1 MTPRRLLIIKP
12 SSFGDIIHALPVL
25 ALLRRHWPQTPVDWL
40 VKEDWAELL
49 VHQQALNEVLLLP
62 KSFSAWRDLRG
73 SLRERRYSMVIDLQ
87 GLLRSGVAAVL
98 SQAPVRV
105 GFADGREGSRWCYTE
120 RITCSP
126 AAIHAI
132 DRGIDLLRQIGVP
145 IDGPA
150 TFPLTVPAA
159 AERWADALWKRERIV
174 KGENTVVFHP
184 AARGETKR
192 WPAERFAQVADQL
205 ASSAGARIVL
215 VAARE
220 QMAHVDEVARHLRGC
235 AINLAGASSLLEL
248 AALLKRASLVISND
262 SGPMHLAAAL
272 DTPVI
277 GLFGPTDPRRVGPYG
292 AGHVVLRKAV
302 DCSRCSRHACVQDG
316 ACMNAISVDE
326 VSAAARAIL
335 DAMKRSTARVDAANS
350 T

>member
-1 MTPRRLLIIKP
+1 MPPRRLLIIKP
-12 SSFGDIIHALPVL
+12 SSFGDIVHALPVL
-25 ALLRRHWPQTPVDWL
+25 ALLKRQWPQTLIDWL

-49 VHQQALNEVLLLP
+49 AHQQALNEVLLFP
-62 KSFSAWRDLRG
+62 KSFSAWRDMRR
-73 SLRERRYSMVIDLQ
+73 SLRERRYDMVIDLQ
-87 GLLRSGVAAVL
+87 GLLRSGIAAL
-98 SQAPVRV
+98 LTGARVRV
-105 GFADGREGSRWCYTE
+105 GFADGREGSCWCYTE
-120 RITCSP
+120 RIKCSP
-126 AAIHAI
+126 AAIHAV
-132 DRGIDLLRQIGVP
+132 DRGIDLLHQIGISV
-145 IDGPA
+145 DGSV

-159 AERWADALWKRERIV
+159 AEHWADALWKKEQIV
-174 KGENTVVFHP
+174 EGENTVVFHP

-205 ASSAGARIVL
+205 ASSMGARIVL

-220 QMAHVDEVARHLRGC
+220 QIAHVDEVARHLRGR

-248 AALLKRASLVISND
+248 AALLKKASLMISND

-272 DTPVI
+272 GTPVI

-292 AGHVVLRKAV
+292 DGHVALRKDV
-302 DCSRCSRHACVQDG
+302 DCSRCSRRACVRDA
-316 ACMNAISVDE
+316 ACVRAIGVDE

-335 DAMKRSTARVDAANS
+335 DTMKRSTAPAGAASS